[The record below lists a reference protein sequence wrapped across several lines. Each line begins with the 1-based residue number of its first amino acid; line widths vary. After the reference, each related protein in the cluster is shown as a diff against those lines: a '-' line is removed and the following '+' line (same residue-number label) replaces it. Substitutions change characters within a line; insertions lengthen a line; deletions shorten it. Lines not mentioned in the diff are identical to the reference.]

1 MENFSLNFSGILQK
15 NQNTKREKTM
25 ERLQTAVLFSI
36 LAAFCLL
43 IGYSLGMVHW

>member
-1 MENFSLNFSGILQK
+1 MEK
-15 NQNTKREKTM
+15 
-25 ERLQTAVLFSI
+25 LQTAVLFST